1 MFFLLFVGVPTHEFS
16 MSCHDVIRWRTKLVC
31 PDADQECPRE
41 TGASPSSSHRH
52 LGTNSLFVHMIFWA
66 VTICGTAT
74 AVLLF
79 VRWRRPGFGVS
90 RQVSEVRGWF
100 GRRLGSIVTG
110 GHTYVQSGGTLSS
123 NDDDHFLI
131 SGEIQV
137 PTFGSLQEEDE
148 ELILA

>member
-1 MFFLLFVGVPTHEFS
+1 
-16 MSCHDVIRWRTKLVC
+16 
-31 PDADQECPRE
+31 
-41 TGASPSSSHRH
+41 
-52 LGTNSLFVHMIFWA
+52 MIFGA
-66 VTICGTAT
+66 VTICGAAT

-110 GHTYVQSGGTLSS
+110 GHTYVQGGAGPTS

-131 SGEIQV
+131 SGDIQV